1 MASNS
6 KLLQHGTVL
15 SFDEGSQS
23 IKVLR
28 KASLLIINGNIDSI
42 FEDGAQHNIPDDC
55 EIIDVAG
62 KIISPGFVNTHFHAW
77 MTAYRTMTPD
87 ITLTHYLDW
96 LAPAG
101 DTARK
106 AFSAEGVY
114 WSALEGFLEGL
125 NGGVTTVLDHDHA
138 CWSPEVMK
146 NGYQAAVDSGARVWW
161 CSEPQKN
168 IDGFDVGQQWDTLQ
182 TIAGGHDRSDV
193 VALGMSYQGLA
204 GAKEEE
210 FEGVRKMVKATN
222 MKAITIHHVGGP
234 WPAMHSSPESLVE
247 QNLPSLEIPIILSH
261 AGYLTDAERKVL
273 RDQNMHISI
282 TPESELHCGHG
293 HPTAHLVSD
302 QASLGVDIAF
312 TFSGD
317 ILTQARIWLQK
328 VRDTSFQK
336 HLQETGLLPRRTPLS
351 AEQGFL
357 LATRQGGK
365 ALWRDDIGVLKVG
378 AKADIVVFDGGSP
391 NMLGWIDPVAA
402 VMLHANVGDIQHVL
416 VDGQFR
422 KRDFKLV
429 DGKHKW
435 EDVKKNFLEVAER
448 AQRVALENMTEI
460 PEKLWGF
467 FPTGEVEALSTMKT

>member
-1 MASNS
+1 
-6 KLLQHGTVL
+6 
-15 SFDEGSQS
+15 
-23 IKVLR
+23 
-28 KASLLIINGNIDSI
+28 
-42 FEDGAQHNIPDDC
+42 
-55 EIIDVAG
+55 
-62 KIISPGFVNTHFHAW
+62 
-77 MTAYRTMTPD
+77 
-87 ITLTHYLDW
+87 
-96 LAPAG
+96 
-101 DTARK
+101 
-106 AFSAEGVY
+106 
-114 WSALEGFLEGL
+114 
-125 NGGVTTVLDHDHA
+125 
-138 CWSPEVMK
+138 
-146 NGYQAAVDSGARVWW
+146 
-161 CSEPQKN
+161 
-168 IDGFDVGQQWDTLQ
+168 
-182 TIAGGHDRSDV
+182 
-193 VALGMSYQGLA
+193 
-204 GAKEEE
+204 
-210 FEGVRKMVKATN
+210 

-247 QNLPSLEIPIILSH
+247 HNLPSLEIPIVLSH

-273 RDQNMHISI
+273 RDQNIHISI

-293 HPTAHLVSD
+293 HPTAPLVSD

-378 AKADIVVFDGGSP
+378 AKADIVVFDGNSP
-391 NMLGWIDPVAA
+391 NMLGWTDPVAA
-402 VMLHANVGDIQHVL
+402 VMLHANAGDIQHVL

-435 EDVKKNFLEVAER
+435 EDVKKNFLEVAEK

-467 FPTGEVEALSTMKT
+467 FPTGEIEALSTMKT